1 MSIPTQAVP
10 PIKRVHVII
19 NPSAGQDEPILKPM
33 NTIFAEMNI
42 EWEAFVTK
50 AGGDARRFAEE
61 SVAAG
66 VDAIAAYGGDGTVLE
81 VASGMLGSNVPLV
94 ILPGGTANVLSIE
107 LSIPRD
113 LGDAIRLINNPETVL
128 RPLDMGQTGDQLFF
142 HLGMG
147 LESNMIEGA
156 DREAKD
162 NSGMLAYIKSAL
174 RELRNPPTAHYQLKL
189 DGELVETE
197 GVSAMITSFGS
208 LGVAG
213 LTLSHDIDMSDGLL
227 DVLVIRSIDLKSL
240 LSAAAD
246 AITSGDIAAPLLQ
259 WQCREVEIIA
269 DPPQKVVCDG
279 DPTDITD
286 VKAKIVPGAV
296 QAIVPV
302 ASIPEASSSEE
313 ESNVQ

>member
-1 MSIPTQAVP
+1 MSIQTNVVP
-10 PIKRVHVII
+10 SIKSIHVII
-19 NPSAGQDEPILKPM
+19 NPSAGQDEPILKPL
-33 NTIFAEMNI
+33 NTVFNEMNI

-50 AGGDARRFAEE
+50 DSGDAKRYAQE

-81 VASGMLGSNVPLV
+81 VASGMVGTKIPLV

-107 LSIPRD
+107 LGIPRD
-113 LGDAIRLINNPETVL
+113 LVDAVRLINNPDTVL
-128 RPLDMGQTGDQLFF
+128 RPVDMGQTGEQLFF

-162 NSGMLAYIKSAL
+162 QSGMLAYIKSAL
-174 RELRNPPTAHYQLKL
+174 KELRDPPTAQYRLKI
-189 DGELVETE
+189 DDEWVETE
-197 GVSAMITSFGS
+197 GVSAMITTFGS
-208 LGVAG
+208 IGVAG
-213 LTLSHDIDMSDGLL
+213 LKLSHDINMSDGLL
-227 DVLVIRSIDLKSL
+227 DVLVIRSVDLKSL

-259 WQCREVEIIA
+259 WQAHEVEIIA

-279 DPTDITD
+279 DPTELTD
-286 VKAKIVPGAV
+286 VKAKIVAGAV
-296 QAIVPV
+296 QVIVPT
-302 ASIPEASSSEE
+302 ASIPDVEDKEASD
-313 ESNVQ
+313 Q